1 MLWSANTLT
10 WLLNQELFFGSEAM
24 AFEYL
29 ILADYRT
36 IYIYITERR
45 CDLASYDIFSPQSVT
60 LCAYTYSLA
69 MSFTGLFLSKKKKA
83 ILSQTF
89 SPSSELL
96 YISNI
101 DVIKLIDKSIWHIRS
116 SHSISYL
123 NWIMYFPFICNNYC
137 VLRRSI
143 LRLLLWFHSS
153 NIEDKNQNP
162 WDTGFIEVKLS
173 VLK

>member
-1 MLWSANTLT
+1 
-10 WLLNQELFFGSEAM
+10 M

-36 IYIYITERR
+36 LYIYIYNRK
-45 CDLASYDIFSPQSVT
+45 T
-60 LCAYTYSLA
+60 LWSSQLWH
-69 MSFTGLFLSKKKKA
+69 FLSTISHTLRLHIQSCNVFHRIVFVQKKKA